1 MRSGNGKH
9 RRPRQ
14 APAIVVAAGVTG
26 AGIALPLLGATGAGA
41 ADAQTW
47 DRVADCESGGV
58 WSANEGNGKY
68 GGLGLSLD
76 AWQLY
81 GGTDHAPRPDLA
93 SRAQQIAIAEDILAD
108 RGPVAWSGCAKTVGL
123 AEDGKVPDVN
133 PGDTSER
140 SRPQRGDDGTL
151 PAPGPT
157 SRPGGAADGEH
168 KSDDEPAKTDRDRGE
183 KAGGDARDGADR
195 GAGRDA
201 DRDAD
206 AKTPAGEARDGAD
219 GDDTDRAAD
228 TDRADGSTTDRAQSP
243 ERGDSGDK
251 AGDKAG
257 GGADGESTGKAD
269 GEAGDGAERDADRAG
284 SGRHAGGSGDPAETG
299 AGAGADA
306 GAGTGKHRG
315 EPSPESGADA
325 DRGEGATERPGGR
338 HADRSERGRD
348 GVKGADGV
356 TQGEHEVRSGDTLSA
371 IAERHATPGGWP
383 ALYVANEKVVGADPD
398 LILPGQK
405 LDLGVKAER

>member
-41 ADAQTW
+41 ADTQTW

-157 SRPGGAADGEH
+157 SRPGGAADGERESGD
-168 KSDDEPAKTDRDRGE
+168 KPAKTDRDRDE
-183 KAGGDARDGADR
+183 KAEGDARGDADR
-195 GAGRDA
+195 GSGRDA
-201 DRDAD
+201 DRGAD

-219 GDDTDRAAD
+219 GDAADRATGAD
-228 TDRADGSTTDRAQSP
+228 RTDGSTADRGGADGAESRG
-243 ERGDSGDK
+243 RGDSGDK
-251 AGDKAG
+251 AGDK
-257 GGADGESTGKAD
+257 T
-269 GEAGDGAERDADRAG
+269 GDGA
-284 SGRHAGGSGDPAETG
+284 
-299 AGAGADA
+299 
-306 GAGTGKHRG
+306 
-315 EPSPESGADA
+315 
-325 DRGEGATERPGGR
+325 
-338 HADRSERGRD
+338 
-348 GVKGADGV
+348 
-356 TQGEHEVRSGDTLSA
+356 
-371 IAERHATPGGWP
+371 
-383 ALYVANEKVVGADPD
+383 
-398 LILPGQK
+398 
-405 LDLGVKAER
+405 